1 MTNKNSTK
9 VTGMGS
15 QQILSFGMDS
25 KKTEAPVK
33 TEVKEKSTVAAPV
46 AKKAEKETT
55 VKETAKKTTAKT
67 TKKEVKVEAFVEYEG
82 KQISE
87 KEIIAAVKKAWTKE
101 FKKKVGDL
109 KNMSLYIKP
118 EDNAVYYVINGE
130 DRGKVIL

>member
-9 VTGMGS
+9 VTGTGS
-15 QQILSFGMDS
+15 QQILQFDTDS
-25 KKTEAPVK
+25 KKTVAPAK
-33 TEVKEKSTVAAPV
+33 TETEKKTAQVV
-46 AKKAEKETT
+46 EAKKEEKE
-55 VKETAKKTTAKT
+55 VVSKEPAKKTVAKT
-67 TKKEVKVEAFVEYEG
+67 TKKEIKIETFVEYEG
-82 KQISE
+82 NQISE

-118 EDNAVYYVINGE
+118 EDHAVYYVINGS